1 MEHTQLKIDAND
13 GWVFRHSRTKN
24 VVHLERAISKT
35 MYYPHKILIAQ
46 RLFETHNFE
55 LEFSLKPIQ
64 I

>member
-1 MEHTQLKIDAND
+1 MMD
-13 GWVFRHSRTKN
+13 GSLDTHVPKN

-46 RLFETHNFE
+46 LYFETHNFE

>member
-1 MEHTQLKIDAND
+1 MDRSLDTH
-13 GWVFRHSRTKN
+13 VPKN

-46 RLFETHNFE
+46 LYFETHNFE